1 MMLVM
6 TSTRHPTTR
15 WFLLALVA
23 VGTFMSTLDASIV
36 TVAMPTLTSAFG
48 TSVATSQWFVLAY
61 TFAVTVL
68 LLPFG
73 RLGDI
78 HGRRRL
84 YVFGVAVFS
93 AGSLVCGVSVSALML
108 ILARG
113 LQGIGSAAVMSCG
126 PALVTQAFPPEQRG
140 KSLGFIGTAV
150 AFGLLAGPVVGGF
163 IIQHADWRWMFF
175 INIPIGLALAAM
187 LTTGVHGFDES
198 RDGTLDVPGAILLT
212 ICLASFLTATTFG
225 SKIGWSSVWI
235 VALLLAA
242 AAACAAFILLER
254 SRQTPIL
261 DVRLFR
267 EREFFIGAIAG
278 WANYAATMPIAVFV
292 PFYLQNVLS
301 LSPQTVGL
309 VVASG
314 PLTLAFVAPVV
325 GSLSDRIGSRFLTST
340 GLLTAGVGLLML
352 RTLGLGASIWDVVW
366 RLVLV
371 SLGSAVFVSPNSS
384 AVMGSVPRENLGVA
398 GGVIALVRNLGMVCG
413 VAVAGAI
420 ITTVQK
426 SHQVTGEL
434 AKMTHVAE
442 SLGFLAG
449 LKSVFL
455 VSAIILLCASFLSAM
470 RVRPGD
476 REAFER
482 MG

>member
-1 MMLVM
+1 MA
-6 TSTRHPTTR
+6 STKHPTR
-15 WFLLALVA
+15 RLFLLALVA
-23 VGTFMSTLDASIV
+23 VGTFTSTLDASIV
-36 TVAMPTLTSAFG
+36 TVAMPTLTSAFR

-84 YVFGVAVFS
+84 YVYGVAVFS
-93 AGSLVCGVSVSALML
+93 AGSLVCGMSVSALML

-126 PALVTQAFPPEQRG
+126 PALVTEAFPPEQRG
-140 KSLGFIGTAV
+140 KSLGLIGTAV
-150 AFGLLAGPVVGGF
+150 AFGLLAGPVVGGL

-187 LTTGVHGFDES
+187 LTTRVRGFDEN
-198 RDGTLDVPGAILLT
+198 RDGKLDVRGAVLLT
-212 ICLASFLTATTFG
+212 ACLASFLTATTLG
-225 SKIGWSSVWI
+225 SRIGWSSI
-235 VALLLAA
+235 GTVALFVTAA
-242 AAACAAFILLER
+242 VACAAFMGLER
-254 SRQTPIL
+254 SCKTPIL
-261 DVRLFR
+261 DLRLFR
-267 EREFFIGAIAG
+267 EREFSIGAIAG

-309 VVASG
+309 VIASG
-314 PLTLAFVAPVV
+314 PLTLAFVAPVA
-325 GSLSDRIGSRFLTST
+325 GSLSDRIGSRFLTSI
-340 GLLTAGVGLLML
+340 GLLSAGMGLLML
-352 RTLGLGASIWDVVW
+352 RTLGLGASTWDVVW
-366 RLVLV
+366 RLVLA
-371 SLGSAVFVSPNSS
+371 SLGSAIFVSPNSS

-398 GGVIALVRNLGMVCG
+398 AGVVALVRNLGMVCG
-413 VAVAGAI
+413 IAVAGAI

-426 SHQVTGEL
+426 GHHVTGEL
-434 AKMTHVAE
+434 AKMTHVVE
-442 SLGFLAG
+442 NLGFLAG

-455 VSAIILLCASFLSAM
+455 VSAIILFCASFLSAM

-476 REAFER
+476 REAFEK